1 MYIDI
6 HTHILPN
13 VDDGS
18 KSLSESLSLL
28 QMLKNQGVNAAIL
41 TPHFYP
47 ALETSL
53 EEYKE
58 RIDPK
63 FEAFKEAAKDKFP
76 EIYLGYEVHYFHG
89 IATHADISG
98 LCLGGSKYMLIELPY
113 RRISSRTVN
122 SIIELNLSRGIIPIL
137 AHIERYR
144 KYEHFDRLLSL
155 ISEGYALGQINAYS
169 LLHFKTRRFTRNL
182 IKKGYVSFI
191 ASDTHSVEKIPPR
204 IDEALAYVE
213 KKLGKKTSDEIKRN
227 HEDLYIKI
235 SRK

>member
-6 HTHILPN
+6 HTHILPG

-18 KSLSESLSLL
+18 KSVTESLTLL
-28 QMLKNQGVNAAIL
+28 ELLKKQGVNAALL

-47 ALETSL
+47 ALESSL

-58 RIDPK
+58 RIVPK
-63 FEAFKEAAKDKFP
+63 FDAFKEAAKGKYP
-76 EIYLGYEVHYFHG
+76 ELYLGYEVHYFHG
-89 IATHADISG
+89 IATFADVSS
-98 LCLGGSKYMLIELPY
+98 LCLGDSKYMLVELPY

-122 SIIELNLSRGIIPIL
+122 SIIELNLSRGITPIL

-204 IDEALAYVE
+204 IGEALAYVE
-213 KKLGKKTSDEIKRN
+213 KKLGKKTSNEIRRN
-227 HEDLYIKI
+227 HEELYSKI
-235 SRK
+235 LRK